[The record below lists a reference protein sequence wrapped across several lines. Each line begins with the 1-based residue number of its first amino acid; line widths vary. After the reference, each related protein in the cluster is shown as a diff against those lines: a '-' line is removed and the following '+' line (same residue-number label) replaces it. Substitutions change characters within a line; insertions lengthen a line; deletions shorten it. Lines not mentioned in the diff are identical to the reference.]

1 MNGTT
6 AALNATSYSG
16 IDNFIM
22 VDSTVTGD
30 AASITGITDGQK
42 VTIADDMDAT
52 TLTVSGAAVG
62 AEKASVT
69 VVLDNETA
77 SVDLDVA
84 NITIDNVT
92 TLNLES
98 SGFSTSTATGTGE
111 NSTGTLDGDFTT
123 ITITGDTSL
132 DTVLDI
138 DGAGSAETT
147 ARTVTV
153 DASANTAFVLST
165 Q

>member
-1 MNGTT
+1 MAGGSATGAVNLRVDMNST
-6 AALNATSYSG
+6 AALNATSYSR

-22 VDSTVTGD
+22 VDSTVGSD

-77 SVDLDVA
+77 
-84 NITIDNVT
+84 
-92 TLNLES
+92 
-98 SGFSTSTATGTGE
+98 
-111 NSTGTLDGDFTT
+111 
-123 ITITGDTSL
+123 
-132 DTVLDI
+132 
-138 DGAGSAETT
+138 
-147 ARTVTV
+147 R
-153 DASANTAFVLST
+153 
-165 Q
+165 